1 MTVVL
6 DGVAQHVLLSW
17 RHRFVPDIWNW
28 ELPGG
33 LLDENE
39 EPIDTAA
46 REVLEETGYRVR
58 NIEHLVTFEPMIGMV
73 RNAHHVFLARGAE
86 LVADPT
92 ELNEGKFQWVP
103 LSDVPELI
111 RTGKIV
117 NSGSL
122 VGLLHLLALGGSK
135 SGDE

>member
-1 MTVVL
+1 
-6 DGVAQHVLLSW
+6 
-17 RHRFVPDIWNW
+17 
-28 ELPGG
+28 
-33 LLDENE
+33 
-39 EPIDTAA
+39 
-46 REVLEETGYRVR
+46 
-58 NIEHLVTFEPMIGMV
+58 MV

-92 ELNEGKFQWVP
+92 ELNEGKFQWLP
-103 LSDVPELI
+103 LSEVPKLI

-122 VGLLHLLALGGSK
+122 VGLLHLLALGGAK